1 MKDSAVHQLQ
11 KELSEVA
18 ATQIIQDSSLTIAAS
33 LKVAMVFGLLA
44 GVTSAATPHT
54 EYHHCLLGQVSQGSE
69 VVFRT
74 VGQRRK
80 KLNMKLQVQVQHDL
94 KTTKAK
100 DRLNKLSEKYNM
112 EIEWKD
118 SSTGVGEISYGGF
131 KVPGEVQLKEK
142 SVLMIVELPRAA
154 RFFQTKIKN
163 ELQNTLFQTLNS

>member
-1 MKDSAVHQLQ
+1 
-11 KELSEVA
+11 
-18 ATQIIQDSSLTIAAS
+18 
-33 LKVAMVFGLLA
+33 
-44 GVTSAATPHT
+44 
-54 EYHHCLLGQVSQGSE
+54 
-69 VVFRT
+69 
-74 VGQRRK
+74 
-80 KLNMKLQVQVQHDL
+80 MKLQVQVQHDL

-112 EIEWKD
+112 QIDWKD
-118 SSTGVGEISYGGF
+118 VNTGAGEINYGGF